1 MPFFIVPTSDIAEIR
16 ASAGILTGL
25 IELDTLKEREVFCVN
40 RVNPME
46 ELALILVICLLGEG
60 IAALLPV
67 AFPASVISMVL
78 LMFLLLCGAVKER
91 QIQVTSKFLVANMG
105 IFFVPAVVGTI
116 EYAEL
121 LSRQLL
127 PFVVI
132 VLVTTPVVYGITAW
146 TVQLLMR
153 RMRKEDGQD
162 D

>member
-1 MPFFIVPTSDIAEIR
+1 MSFFCIPTNGTSETR
-16 ASAGILTGL
+16 PTAGILTVL
-25 IELDTLKEREVFCVN
+25 IELDKLNQREVFC
-40 RVNPME
+40 VNPME

-78 LMFLLLCGAVKER
+78 LMLLLLCGAVKER

-132 VLVTTPVVYGITAW
+132 VLITTPVVYGITAW

-153 RMRKEDGQD
+153 WMKKEDGRD

>member
-1 MPFFIVPTSDIAEIR
+1 MPFFIVPTSGIPKSR
-16 ASAGILTGL
+16 PTAGILTVL
-25 IELDTLKEREVFCVN
+25 VELDKLKEREVFC
-40 RVNPME
+40 VNPME

-78 LMFLLLCGAVKER
+78 LMLLLLCGAVKER

-146 TVQLLMR
+146 MVQLLMR
-153 RMRKEDGQD
+153 WMRKEDGQD

>member
-16 ASAGILTGL
+16 ALAGILTGL
-25 IELDTLKEREVFCVN
+25 IELDILKEREVFCVN

-78 LMFLLLCGAVKER
+78 LMLLLLCGAVKER
-91 QIQVTSKFLVANMG
+91 QIQVTSKFLVVNMG

-153 RMRKEDGQD
+153 WMRKEDGQD

>member
-1 MPFFIVPTSDIAEIR
+1 MPFFKVPTSNTSETR
-16 ASAGILTGL
+16 PTAGILTVL
-25 IELDTLKEREVFCVN
+25 IELDKLNQREVFC
-40 RVNPME
+40 VNPME

-78 LMFLLLCGAVKER
+78 LMLLLLCGAVKER

-153 RMRKEDGQD
+153 WMKKEDGRD

>member
-16 ASAGILTGL
+16 ALAGILTGL

-78 LMFLLLCGAVKER
+78 LMLLLLCGAVKER

-153 RMRKEDGQD
+153 WMRKEDGQD

>member
-16 ASAGILTGL
+16 ALAGILTGL
-25 IELDTLKEREVFCVN
+25 IELDTLKEREVFCMN

-78 LMFLLLCGAVKER
+78 LMLLLLCGAVKER
-91 QIQVTSKFLVANMG
+91 QIQVTSKFLVVNMG
-105 IFFVPAVVGTI
+105 IFFVPAVVETI

-153 RMRKEDGQD
+153 WMRKEDGQD